1 MTRKA
6 RAEARRPPVF
16 PACRSKTGCA
26 GSPAAALGG
35 RPGGGDSLRGLTTA
49 AATAAAQPQSAARN
63 APTSRAPPVADLQRT
78 LDNMELSL
86 DLCAEMCPHCRKVH
100 VFPGLS
106 TAEAFVCQ
114 NAVSR
119 SAGLDN

>member
-35 RPGGGDSLRGLTTA
+35 RPGGGVSLSR
-49 AATAAAQPQSAARN
+49 PQDGSARPREWSGCGVSGRFGGSDMGAWN
-63 APTSRAPPVADLQRT
+63 PSYALRAHDILRP
-78 LDNMELSL
+78 
-86 DLCAEMCPHCRKVH
+86 
-100 VFPGLS
+100 
-106 TAEAFVCQ
+106 
-114 NAVSR
+114 
-119 SAGLDN
+119 

>member
-35 RPGGGDSLRGLTTA
+35 RPGGGVSLRGLT
-49 AATAAAQPQSAARN
+49 TAAAQPQSAARN

-78 LDNMELSL
+78 LDEMELSL
-86 DLCAEMCPHCRKVH
+86 DLCAEMCPHCRKVN

-106 TAEAFVCQ
+106 TAEAFLCQ
-114 NAVSR
+114 QCGQSVTPLR
-119 SAGLDN
+119 

>member
-35 RPGGGDSLRGLTTA
+35 RPGGGVSLRGLT
-49 AATAAAQPQSAARN
+49 TAAAQPQSAARN

-78 LDNMELSL
+78 LDEMELSL
-86 DLCAEMCPHCRKVH
+86 DLCAEMCPHCRKDSQGSPLPKPSSASNV
-100 VFPGLS
+100 
-106 TAEAFVCQ
+106 
-114 NAVSR
+114 VSR
-119 SAGLDN
+119 SPRSDK